1 MLDENTSLKQRLQ
14 SFENTEQ
21 TLRDM
26 IIKYTT
32 NPQYDDLFKTINK
45 TLAIYEQR
53 LGYINKRFLILQTL
67 FNRQLLSLSSKHHT
81 TIAIQTEDEQYIDL
95 SLLERELKTVST
107 ERDLLAHKLDQ
118 EYEQSKLRLEQS
130 EQKYKQDFVVSNEKL
145 SMMQLILEENSN
157 KIHSYEIILNEKEKQ
172 LKDLT
177 EKWVHEQQK
186 QSENIDSLKQEFRER
201 EETILNDKDNLEKQL
216 NEAKRE
222 QAKLA
227 ANCRQMERTTTREK
241 ERWQRQ
247 IADAQLRSDTELD
260 KLTKRI
266 MTLERERNLLMKS
279 IHQEKSY
286 SPQITSS
293 DDGDLQ
299 YLVSEIRQ
307 LASKA
312 LDESSDEEDINKI
325 S

>member
-1 MLDENTSLKQRLQ
+1 
-14 SFENTEQ
+14 
-21 TLRDM
+21 
-26 IIKYTT
+26 
-32 NPQYDDLFKTINK
+32 
-45 TLAIYEQR
+45 
-53 LGYINKRFLILQTL
+53 
-67 FNRQLLSLSSKHHT
+67 
-81 TIAIQTEDEQYIDL
+81 
-95 SLLERELKTVST
+95 
-107 ERDLLAHKLDQ
+107 
-118 EYEQSKLRLEQS
+118 
-130 EQKYKQDFVVSNEKL
+130 
-145 SMMQLILEENSN
+145 
-157 KIHSYEIILNEKEKQ
+157 
-172 LKDLT
+172 
-177 EKWVHEQQK
+177 
-186 QSENIDSLKQEFRER
+186 
-201 EETILNDKDNLEKQL
+201 
-216 NEAKRE
+216 
-222 QAKLA
+222 
-227 ANCRQMERTTTREK
+227 MERTTTREK

-286 SPQITSS
+286 SPQIASS

>member
-1 MLDENTSLKQRLQ
+1 
-14 SFENTEQ
+14 
-21 TLRDM
+21 
-26 IIKYTT
+26 
-32 NPQYDDLFKTINK
+32 
-45 TLAIYEQR
+45 
-53 LGYINKRFLILQTL
+53 
-67 FNRQLLSLSSKHHT
+67 
-81 TIAIQTEDEQYIDL
+81 
-95 SLLERELKTVST
+95 
-107 ERDLLAHKLDQ
+107 
-118 EYEQSKLRLEQS
+118 
-130 EQKYKQDFVVSNEKL
+130 
-145 SMMQLILEENSN
+145 
-157 KIHSYEIILNEKEKQ
+157 
-172 LKDLT
+172 
-177 EKWVHEQQK
+177 
-186 QSENIDSLKQEFRER
+186 
-201 EETILNDKDNLEKQL
+201 
-216 NEAKRE
+216 
-222 QAKLA
+222 
-227 ANCRQMERTTTREK
+227 MERTTTREK

-286 SPQITSS
+286 SPQITPS